1 MPKETVFIIPVEGI
15 PVQVHY
21 RPEYFSILGYDHMAF
36 TSTSEPRRGIP
47 ISHTG
52 YRSHFLHRD
61 ALPLLGTPEA
71 YARAYCKAFLRQGRE
86 PSLQEILNADAAQAA
101 QASLFG

>member
-1 MPKETVFIIPVEGI
+1 MHEPSFTIEVEAIPIHVY
-15 PVQVHY
+15 Y
-21 RPEYFSILGYDHMAF
+21 RPEYFATLGYAHMAF
-36 TSTSEPRRGIP
+36 TSATEPRRAIP
-47 ISHTG
+47 ISRTG

-71 YARAYCKAFLRQGRE
+71 YARAYCKAFLRRGRE
-86 PSLQEILNADAAQAA
+86 PSLQDIMDADAVPAA